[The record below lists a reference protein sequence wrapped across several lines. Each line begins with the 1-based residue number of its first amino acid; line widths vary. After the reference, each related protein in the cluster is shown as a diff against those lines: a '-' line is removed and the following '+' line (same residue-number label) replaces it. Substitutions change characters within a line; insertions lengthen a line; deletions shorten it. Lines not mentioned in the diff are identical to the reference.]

1 MSDPNTNFHAGH
13 AGYWAVSQRNLLS
26 RFRSFNR
33 SLDAYRNFFAGEYS
47 CCIHESLGKA
57 CYAQQL
63 QIRDPPQQIGL
74 DLSGSDTLYAK
85 VGNSY
90 DIRLTDVKEHD
101 EVQCSFN
108 NHTVVSNVF
117 PLNHKEKKG
126 KHYQL
131 RIRHF
136 SEENV
141 GSYECT
147 LKLHDKVSPF
157 FLFHFFLNSKYVIA
171 WSGVFLTGAIHEEIH
186 GNSGSGT
193 CDVLNMQLADQIR
206 TFDGLRSHSTIQH
219 AVLPPG
225 NRREFAGFRV
235 RRDGLRKY
243 AYRLLVTFIATGQE
257 VLHIPGLWKMNTKRI
272 LNTTTSNR
280 STFKSINS
288 NQTTF

>member
-1 MSDPNTNFHAGH
+1 MKTTLLLISSFFVVTMTKWAHIKLDPVVWEELPQNGDGAR
-13 AGYWAVSQRNLLS
+13 VLSCRNYDPETKHRYRW
-26 RFRSFNR
+26 RFNGSSILPKQIEVRRGRLVFNR

-147 LKLHDKVSPF
+147 LKLHDKE
-157 FLFHFFLNSKYVIA
+157 LFTKKFMATLEAEPATSSTCSWLIKSVLLMAFVVIQQF
-171 WSGVFLTGAIHEEIH
+171 S
-186 GNSGSGT
+186 
-193 CDVLNMQLADQIR
+193 
-206 TFDGLRSHSTIQH
+206 
-219 AVLPPG
+219 
-225 NRREFAGFRV
+225 
-235 RRDGLRKY
+235 
-243 AYRLLVTFIATGQE
+243 
-257 VLHIPGLWKMNTKRI
+257 
-272 LNTTTSNR
+272 
-280 STFKSINS
+280 
-288 NQTTF
+288 